1 MLRRLDGVLAP
12 TKEKVLQ
19 TVGKLEPPS
28 DDKDKKV
35 GKVGYGINFNR
46 YFYRYTPP
54 RPLEKIEADIIEADI
69 KGIEKDV
76 LDMLREVAG

>member
-35 GKVGYGINFNR
+35 GKVGYGIFL
-46 YFYRYTPP
+46 TTQ
-54 RPLEKIEADIIEADI
+54 L
-69 KGIEKDV
+69 
-76 LDMLREVAG
+76 LREKSWFLPFNQGRFGGTRGNPPVPPTQTG

>member
-54 RPLEKIEADIIEADI
+54 RPL
-69 KGIEKDV
+69 
-76 LDMLREVAG
+76 